1 MKKGLKIALICLAS
15 AVLLAAAGVFVFYL
29 RISDPANVFPGAE
42 AGASPAPGATAAP
55 GPDGSPNAGETPVPT
70 SVPTSAPTFMPTPTP
85 SPTPIPEDVL
95 VTMADAE
102 FMKGRVNILVL
113 GVDKSVER
121 EASGSFR
128 TDTMILVSVNF
139 KTLDV
144 DMISIPRDSY
154 VKLYDKGGLLI
165 DPIDPFNKVN
175 AAFSLGGGLK
185 HGGYQSA
192 MNTVS
197 AVFGGVPVNY
207 YVSFD
212 MNAVKLIVDAMG
224 GIDYEVDIE
233 VNMNGRTLSPGMQ
246 HLDGQAVLDYS
257 RQRKGSSDVARAD
270 RQQRILMA
278 VFYQMKSTGQIANL
292 PKIYEAVQD
301 SIITDLSFEQICSLS
316 LIALRME
323 SSQLERHMVAGT
335 FKSVY
340 KRDCWLIDGEK
351 LGELLF
357 DVFGAKVTLDPALD
371 GEAILAAVAL
381 NREAVE
387 IKLYNAALLYT
398 EAKDFMSANRG
409 AIKSATYDALSK
421 NRALLATAIRRECG
435 AYLDMYFALINGQLD
450 QAYAEAGLARV
461 PPAFL
466 PEDGLMT
473 PPPDTSGVLGGI
485 DEANEEDA
493 GTSGG
498 IG

>member
-473 PPPDTSGVLGGI
+473 PPPDTSGVLSGI
-485 DEANEEDA
+485 DEANEEDT

>member
-1 MKKGLKIALICLAS
+1 MKKGLKIALIALAAT
-15 AVLLAAAGVFVFYL
+15 AVLAAAGIFVFYL
-29 RISDPANVFPGAE
+29 RVNDPTNVFPGATPDASLTPGASE
-42 AGASPAPGATAAP
+42 AAATPSPGTSPGAGATPA
-55 GPDGSPNAGETPVPT
+55 
-70 SVPTSAPTFMPTPTP
+70 PTP

-95 VTMADAE
+95 VTMSDAE

-113 GVDKSVER
+113 GIDKSVER

-154 VKLYDKGGLLI
+154 VKLYGKDGMLI

-175 AAFSLGGGLK
+175 AAFSLGGSLK
-185 HGGYQSA
+185 HGGYRSA

-197 AVFGGVPVNY
+197 ALFGGIPVNY

-224 GIDYEVDIE
+224 GIDYDVDIE
-233 VNMNGRTLSPGMQ
+233 VTMNGRTLQPGLQ
-246 HLDGQAVLDYS
+246 HLDGQMVLDYC

-270 RQQRILMA
+270 RQQRVLMA
-278 VFYQMKSTGQIANL
+278 VFNQMKSTGQIANL
-292 PKIYEAVQD
+292 PKIYQAVQG
-301 SIITDLSFEQICSLS
+301 SIETDLSFEQICSLS

-323 SSQLERHMVAGT
+323 SSQLERHMVAGDYKT
-335 FKSVY
+335 VY
-340 KRDCWLIDGEK
+340 ARDCWLVDGEK
-351 LGELLF
+351 LADLLF
-357 DVFGAKVTLDPALD
+357 DVFGANVTLDPAVD

-381 NREAVE
+381 NHEAVQV
-387 IKLYNAALLYT
+387 KLYNAALLYN
-398 EAKDFMSANRG
+398 EAKAFMSAHRSG
-409 AIKSATYDALSK
+409 IKSSTYDALSK
-421 NRALLATAIRRECG
+421 NRSLLATAIRRECG
-435 AYLDMYFALINGQLD
+435 AYLDMYFGLVNGLID
-450 QAYAEAGLARV
+450 QAYGEAGIVRTS
-461 PPAFL
+461 PAFL
-466 PEDGLMT
+466 AEDGLAT

-485 DEANEEDA
+485 DEENEQ
-493 GTSGG
+493 GTDGSGG